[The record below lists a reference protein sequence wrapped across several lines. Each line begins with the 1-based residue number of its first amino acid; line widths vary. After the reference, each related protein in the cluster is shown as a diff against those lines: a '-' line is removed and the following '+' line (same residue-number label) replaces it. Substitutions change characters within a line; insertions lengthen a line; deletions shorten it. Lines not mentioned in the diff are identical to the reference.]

1 MGIEDHSESPGSSP
15 IVAFDFDGTVT
26 IRDSFNAFL
35 AWRVPPGRLAA
46 GLARL
51 IPGLL
56 RYAGDRD
63 RQRLKVAAVK
73 AFLAGLTPD
82 ALTLEAEAFAEAAF
96 ARLIRPDARACW
108 EDWGRR
114 GALRVIVTASPE
126 LIVGPFARRL
136 GAERLIGTRL
146 AVDSEGRLT
155 GALDGPNCRAAE
167 KVVRLR
173 AAFGPDVRLAAAYG
187 DSSGDVEM
195 LEIAEVKGMKV
206 FHAKP

>member
-35 AWRVPPGRLAA
+35 AWRAAPGRLAT

-63 RQRLKVAAVK
+63 RQRLKAAAVK
-73 AFLAGLTPD
+73 EFLAGLTQA
-82 ALTLEAEAFAEAAF
+82 ALASEAEAFAAARF
-96 ARLIRPDARACW
+96 ESLIRPDALACW

-114 GALRVIVTASPE
+114 GACRVIVTASPE
-126 LIVGPFARRL
+126 LTVAPFARRL
-136 GAERLIGTRL
+136 GAARLIGTRL
-146 AVDSEGRLT
+146 AVDADGRLT

-173 AAFGPDVRLAAAYG
+173 EVFGPDVRLAAAYG
-187 DSSGDVEM
+187 DSSGDVDM
-195 LEIAEVKGMKV
+195 LEIADLKGMKL
-206 FHAKP
+206 FRGAP

>member
-35 AWRVPPGRLAA
+35 AWRAPLGRLAV
-46 GLARL
+46 GVVRL
-51 IPGLL
+51 SPGLL

-63 RQRLKVAAVK
+63 RQGLKAAAAK
-73 AFLAGLTPD
+73 EFLAGLTP
-82 ALTLEAEAFAEAAF
+82 AELSAQAEAFAAARF
-96 ARLIRPDARACW
+96 DRLIRPDARACW
-108 EDWGRR
+108 DDWGRR
-114 GALRVIVTASPE
+114 GARRVIVTASPE
-126 LIVGPFARRL
+126 LTVEPFARRL
-136 GAERLIGTRL
+136 GAARLIGTRL
-146 AVDSEGRLT
+146 AVDADGRLT

-173 AAFGPDVRLAAAYG
+173 AAFGPDLRLAAAYG

-195 LEIAEVKGMKV
+195 LHIAELRGMKA
-206 FHAKP
+206 FHGRP